1 MIARRAAPSGV
12 PNTTPALNDH
22 VRVIHELF
30 TAFPLT
36 GAGLPVGPSQG
47 EARISQL

>member
-36 GAGLPVGPSQG
+36 GAGLSQG